1 MVERLHGMEEAARSN
16 RARSMNYATKR
27 GDLMPVMKMKN
38 PKEEERI
45 NEYKKQIN
53 YWKNKCGLTDKE
65 AEKIM
70 NYAKQKNI
78 KPDRIIETIA
88 LNATNE
94 DGKCDVK
101 PKVQD
106 YDNVIKAMKK
116 ELEEIKKT
124 PKDQKPKSKFVQ
136 FVEKLEKIVQKEDY
150 ETALK
155 RKINWYEKIRDVLNK
170 FSNDYELINKIKERS
185 GIKTKD
191 EMNF

>member
-1 MVERLHGMEEAARSN
+1 
-16 RARSMNYATKR
+16 
-27 GDLMPVMKMKN
+27 MPAMKMKN

-45 NEYKKQIN
+45 NEYEKQIN

-78 KPDRIIETIA
+78 EPSRIVETIA
-88 LNATNE
+88 KNAVNE
-94 DGKCDVK
+94 DGRFGIKT
-101 PKVQD
+101 KVQD
-106 YDNVIKAMKK
+106 YDNAIKAMKK

-155 RKINWYEKIRDVLNK
+155 RKINWYERIRDVLNE

-185 GIKTKD
+185 RIKTKD

>member
-16 RARSMNYATKR
+16 RARSINYATKR
-27 GDLMPVMKMKN
+27 GDPMPAMKMKN
-38 PKEEERI
+38 QKEIEEEKKYK
-45 NEYKKQIN
+45 NQADQWYKK
-53 YWKNKCGLTDKE
+53 CDLTYNERK
-65 AEKIM
+65 KILD
-70 NYAKQKNI
+70 YATKTKIEPN
-78 KPDRIIETIA
+78 RIIETIA
-88 LNATNE
+88 LNAINE
-94 DGKCDVK
+94 DEKWGVK
-101 PKVQD
+101 TKVQD
-106 YDNVIKAMKK
+106 YDNAIKAMKK

-124 PKDQKPKSKFVQ
+124 PKDQKPKSIFVQ

-191 EMNF
+191 EMM